1 MTVGTDVRQADADAS
16 WRRQRAD
23 RGLRAWQSGM
33 AAERSVAACYD
44 RRGADLLETR
54 WRGEGGEIDL
64 IMRDAETLVFI
75 EVRYRANS
83 RFGSAL
89 ESVTHTKQRRLI
101 TAARFYLAQHGLS
114 CSCRFDVVGVEG
126 TSPRSIHWIRH
137 AFEAF

>member
-64 IMRDAETLVFI
+64 ILREGAVIVFCEVKAARSFDAAIARLRPAQVRRIHAAAAEYLGNVPAGQLA
-75 EVRYRANS
+75 EVRFDLAVVDQRGATEIIENA
-83 RFGSAL
+83 FG
-89 ESVTHTKQRRLI
+89 H
-101 TAARFYLAQHGLS
+101 F
-114 CSCRFDVVGVEG
+114 
-126 TSPRSIHWIRH
+126 
-137 AFEAF
+137 

>member
-1 MTVGTDVRQADADAS
+1 MTVGTDVRQVDADAS

-64 IMRDAETLVFI
+64 ILREGAVIVFCEVKAARSFDAAITRLRPAQVRRIHAAAAEYLGNVPAGQLA
-75 EVRYRANS
+75 EVRFDLAVVDQRGATEIIENA
-83 RFGSAL
+83 FG
-89 ESVTHTKQRRLI
+89 H
-101 TAARFYLAQHGLS
+101 F
-114 CSCRFDVVGVEG
+114 
-126 TSPRSIHWIRH
+126 
-137 AFEAF
+137 

>member
-64 IMRDAETLVFI
+64 ILREGAVIVFCEVKAARSFDAAIARLRPAQVRRIHAAAAEYLGHVPAGQLA
-75 EVRYRANS
+75 EVRFDLAVVDQRGATEIIENA
-83 RFGSAL
+83 FG
-89 ESVTHTKQRRLI
+89 H
-101 TAARFYLAQHGLS
+101 F
-114 CSCRFDVVGVEG
+114 
-126 TSPRSIHWIRH
+126 
-137 AFEAF
+137 